1 MSECGSQ
8 TPGVIPTTS
17 SPTNG
22 SIGLSFLDRFCRSDR
37 PESPKALV
45 LYQSAVI
52 SGLTTFG
59 LGLACMVR
67 ISLEGDL
74 GMGAVYVFTASA
86 TITGGL
92 AGWHKIS
99 DPREVGVVAPP
110 APGPSPSASDGGP
123 GGAKVQP

>member
-1 MSECGSQ
+1 MPE
-8 TPGVIPTTS
+8 TR
-17 SPTNG
+17 
-22 SIGLSFLDRFCRSDR
+22 GLSFLERFCRVDQ

-45 LYQSAVI
+45 LWQSAVI

-74 GMGAVYVFTASA
+74 GGGAVAAFLGSA

-92 AGWHKIS
+92 AGWHKIT
-99 DPREVGVVAPP
+99 DPGVQ
-110 APGPSPSASDGGP
+110 G
-123 GGAKVQP
+123 

>member
-1 MSECGSQ
+1 MSECGNQ
-8 TPGVIPTTS
+8 TPGAIPTTN
-17 SPTNG
+17 SPTSG
-22 SIGLSFLDRFCRSDR
+22 STGLSFLDRFCRSDR

-67 ISLEGDL
+67 ISWAGDV
-74 GMGAVYVFTASA
+74 GMGAVYVFVASA

-92 AGWHKIS
+92 AGWHKVS
-99 DPREVGVVAPP
+99 DPNVGAAASP
-110 APGPSPSASDGGP
+110 APGPSPSASDGGL